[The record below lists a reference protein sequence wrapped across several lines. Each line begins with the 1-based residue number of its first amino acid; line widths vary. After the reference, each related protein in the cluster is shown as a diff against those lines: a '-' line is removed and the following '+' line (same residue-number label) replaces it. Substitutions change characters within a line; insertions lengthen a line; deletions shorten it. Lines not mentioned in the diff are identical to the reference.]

1 MSKIEIFFYVI
12 AISTLS
18 YIYKIPFSN
27 VNYISEIIFSIFIIK
42 IFYYI
47 IKNLLESS
55 LISLNQVNT
64 RQKLYFCKTYH
75 ARFWPVKHS
84 FKYPVLFVGVDLD
97 LLEQQQYKK
106 DGHSL

>member
-1 MSKIEIFFYVI
+1 MSKIEIFLYVI
-12 AISTLS
+12 TISTLF
-18 YIYKIPFSN
+18 YIFKIPFS
-27 VNYISEIIFSIFIIK
+27 IINNILFLIFIIK

-47 IKNLLESS
+47 INKLLESS

-64 RQKLYFCKTYH
+64 RQKIYFCKTYH
-75 ARFWPVKHS
+75 SRFWPIKHS

>member
-1 MSKIEIFFYVI
+1 MSKIDIFLYVVI
-12 AISTLS
+12 AISTLF
-18 YIYKIPFSN
+18 YIFKVPFFN
-27 VNYISEIIFSIFIIK
+27 INNKFEILCLIFII

-47 IKNLLESS
+47 INKILESS

-64 RQKLYFCKTYH
+64 RHKIYFCKTYH
-75 ARFWPVKHS
+75 SRFWPVKHS

-97 LLEQQQYKK
+97 ILEQQQYKK